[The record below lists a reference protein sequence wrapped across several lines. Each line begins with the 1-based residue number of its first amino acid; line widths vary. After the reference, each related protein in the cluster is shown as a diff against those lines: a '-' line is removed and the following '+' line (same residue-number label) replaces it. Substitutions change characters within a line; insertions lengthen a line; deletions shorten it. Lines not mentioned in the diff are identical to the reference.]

1 MFFTITL
8 KHQLLMVNRSSYK
21 QVLLNDRGPMKSVW
35 KFNVKYAVPKTT
47 NKQKD
52 TRTKQQHNNFFFA
65 DVDHDSVRK

>member
-1 MFFTITL
+1 MTL
-8 KHQLLMVNRSSYK
+8 KHQLLLVNRSSYK